1 MNVKSSLTD
10 VSNLLFIAI
19 AHDFPLTSSGLNIK
33 CLRTYRIFIA
43 YIPYIYFL
51 EMKVETLNFLSFF
64 KIIFSIVMF
73 RDDDTT
79 FDKEYRN
86 RAPTRACINYTY
98 VMNSVLLS

>member
-1 MNVKSSLTD
+1 
-10 VSNLLFIAI
+10 
-19 AHDFPLTSSGLNIK
+19 
-33 CLRTYRIFIA
+33 
-43 YIPYIYFL
+43 
-51 EMKVETLNFLSFF
+51 MKVETLNFLSFF

-86 RAPTRACINYTY
+86 RAPTRACISYTY